1 VTVTTTLVRADTL
14 LDGTGA
20 PAIRGAAVLIA
31 DGIIQAVGPRDAV
44 ATPAD
49 AEIVEQ
55 HDASI
60 VPGIVDGH
68 VHLMLGVPNDP
79 FHTLASQDRT
89 LILLWGAENALAC
102 LAAGLTTIFDCGGPG
117 DATIVL
123 RDAIRDGLVMGP
135 RVLAAGAP
143 ITTTAGHCNW
153 LGNRADS
160 KDEVVKAVRTLV
172 QQEADFVKVMATGG
186 SLTPAS
192 NRYTC
197 QYSKKEL
204 KALAREAHRLKRRV
218 VAHCNAADGIRRSTA
233 AGIDILAHCNW
244 LGPTP
249 EYLDYDDDVARR
261 MGEQGMFVDLNVV
274 AAISP
279 LAAHDGVIREWPHPS
294 PKPEHRWEIGKH
306 MQQYGVGVYLSSD
319 AIGRDYGL
327 LPRNVATMPAR
338 FGDRP
343 ADLVSRISSVPAQA
357 MGLHEQIGTLRPGLS
372 ADLLLV
378 RGDAERDLHGL
389 ARPELVFLRGEIVAE
404 RGKVRLAA
412 RHHGSA

>member
-1 VTVTTTLVRADTL
+1 MTTTLVRADTL

-20 PAIRGAAVLIA
+20 PAIQGGAAVLIA
-31 DGIIQAVGPRDAV
+31 DGIIQAVGQRDAV
-44 ATPAD
+44 TAPAD
-49 AEIVEQ
+49 AEIVELA
-55 HDASI
+55 DASI

-79 FHTLASQDRT
+79 FHALATQDRT
-89 LILLWGAENALAC
+89 RTLLWGAENALAC
-102 LAAGLTTIFDCGGPG
+102 LAAGLTTVYDCGGPG
-117 DATIVL
+117 DATLVL

-153 LGNRADS
+153 LGNRADT
-160 KDEVVKAVRTLV
+160 KDEVVKATRSLV
-172 QQEADFVKVMATGG
+172 EQGTDFVKVMATGG

-197 QYSKKEL
+197 QYRKKEL
-204 KALAREAHRLKRRV
+204 KAVAKEAHRLKRKV

-249 EYLDYDDDVARR
+249 GYLDYDDVVARQ
-261 MGEQGMFVDLNVV
+261 MGEQGMFVDLNIG

-279 LAAHDGVIREWPHPS
+279 LAAHDGVIQEWPHET

-306 MQQYGVGVYLSSD
+306 MQQFGVGVYLSSD

-327 LPRNVATMPAR
+327 LPRNLATMPGR
-338 FGDRP
+338 FGDTP
-343 ADLVSRISSVPAQA
+343 TDLVSRVSSVPAQA
-357 MGLHEQIGTLRPGLS
+357 MGLQEQFGSIRPGLS
-372 ADLLLV
+372 ADLLVV
-378 RGDAERDLHGL
+378 RGDAARDLAGL
-389 ARPELVFLRGEIVAE
+389 ARPELVFLRGELVAE

-412 RHHGSA
+412 RHTVSS